1 MSLTG
6 GASIKSLLHDLV
18 ESLQHK
24 LDKLALGGRK
34 LYDFLL
40 VPKDRAFEFQNRFPI
55 LEDSGIYLLAPPVE
69 AARQDGDP
77 KDWDKDGTLAS
88 FSAGSEVA
96 ELRRFLQDDGEKT
109 GNERKRRGKAKADG
123 KRNDLP
129 PPPPDDLGRE
139 FQPVSLE
146 EVESGEYLSSMLT
159 VRAQSDCYHR
169 QAAGAGSR
177 IYWKKCPVTTRT
189 VDGDDVGVG
198 LLLEPLGQALQLAK
212 DGDEAGLKKLIEEQ
226 KSETDSLTEERPK
239 KVVGGVSDLRRYTI
253 NVGPALARAMALML
267 EHGGDQTVV
276 RDLMVENA
284 PLIAA
289 EFERVTGRKVVGV
302 SIHFDSN
309 LPHWN
314 LWHSGLEPVLY
325 RVGESERTRFRR
337 TAMNLNASGNML
349 AWDRVSRAFTRIG
362 EDFRDVSVATAN
374 ELEKAESRA
383 LERQGRA
390 PGDFTLNRKAD
401 KVLESA
407 LKELGYDE
415 LIDRGY
421 QDFVENEKKRYATAI
436 AGRDGKDLKK
446 IIDALPVEPAESPLE
461 ATQRLVNERDR
472 IDRALK
478 SVPGVD
484 TKDLAS
490 AVDNLVERV
499 SFAQSNERNL
509 RGVLEAEKDE
519 TLVDAATRMNGCI
532 DKLTEERDYERD
544 KAVWQHHE
552 QKKLTD
558 QIAEIE
564 LVLKPNPGEGL
575 LAAARRLA
583 ARAMEAISLKAKAKK
598 IRTEGEELCVENAAL
613 TRQVGELEKQLGSEQ
628 EKVRRLEEEITPLRV
643 LRDRVK
649 ELLKELKASPLAQKF
664 DECLKSLLREVGK
677 LVGIAFAPGKKEPA
691 PEVDQSN

>member
-77 KDWDKDGTLAS
+77 EDWDKDGTLAS

-123 KRNDLP
+123 KKNDLP

-146 EVESGEYLSSMLT
+146 EVESGEYLSAMLT
-159 VRAQSDCYHR
+159 VRVQSDFYHR
-169 QAAGAGSR
+169 QAAGAGGR
-177 IYWKKCPVTTRT
+177 MYWKKCPVTTRT

-198 LLLEPLGQALQLAK
+198 LFLEPLGQALQLAK

-226 KSETDSLTEERPK
+226 KSEVDSLKEERPK
-239 KVVGGVSDLRRYTI
+239 KTVGGVSDLRRYTI
-253 NVGPALARAMALML
+253 NVAPTLARAMALIL
-267 EHGGDQTVV
+267 EHGGERTVV
-276 RDLMVENA
+276 RNLMVENA

-499 SFAQSNERNL
+499 SFAQSNERDL
-509 RGVLEAEKDE
+509 RKALQAENDE
-519 TLVDAATRMNGCI
+519 PLVDAATRMT
-532 DKLTEERDYERD
+532 DRVE
-544 KAVWQHHE
+544 
-552 QKKLTD
+552 KLTD
-558 QIAEIE
+558 DLQYEIGKAIWKRAEYDNQTVQAEEIKAA
-564 LVLKPNPGEGL
+564 LNPTPGETL
-575 LAAARRLA
+575 LSAAKRTARRAAAADSACVLA
-583 ARAMEAISLKAKAKK
+583 EKRQKEMVELRSDLENSRKDMSALEA
-598 IRTEGEELCVENAAL
+598 
-613 TRQVGELEKQLGSEQ
+613 
-628 EKVRRLEEEITPLRV
+628 EITPLR
-643 LRDRVK
+643 R
-649 ELLKELKASPLAQKF
+649 LKKLVEQFLTRLMESPVSQKLGAKLNAMLK
-664 DECLKSLLREVGK
+664 DMGN
-677 LVGIAFAPGKKEPA
+677 LVGIKLSFGSKDEQ
-691 PEVDQSN
+691 EIS